1 MKTPIDFEYDLW
13 VSEDGKAMVRVKR
26 TGETCE
32 VSQETMRLLRSE
44 EKRHRRAQTGVPVAG
59 CRGDVKTTLLSLDF
73 VSVQDAE
80 EMSPA
85 WLDDHSDIEKDV
97 EIKHLEQ
104 EFHASLTGV
113 QRDIYIS
120 CLLHGLSYKD
130 YADRKG
136 VSYQSVQQA
145 VLLIRKKAK
154 KYFK

>member
-1 MKTPIDFEYDLW
+1 M
-13 VSEDGKAMVRVKR
+13 
-26 TGETCE
+26 
-32 VSQETMRLLRSE
+32 
-44 EKRHRRAQTGVPVAG
+44 AG
-59 CRGDVKTTLLSLDF
+59 CRGDVKTTLLSLDY

-104 EFHASLTGV
+104 EFRVSLTGV

-120 CLLHGLSYKD
+120 CLLHGLNYKD
-130 YADRKG
+130 YADKKG

-154 KYFK
+154 KCFK